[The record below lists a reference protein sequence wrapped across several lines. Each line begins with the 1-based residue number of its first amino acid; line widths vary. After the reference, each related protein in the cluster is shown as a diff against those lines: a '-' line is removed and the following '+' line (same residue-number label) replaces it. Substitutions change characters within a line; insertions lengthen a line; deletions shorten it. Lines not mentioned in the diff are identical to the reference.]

1 LKSVISKK
9 VSIILLIGSI
19 LFFIPNTV
27 LALPYSRNTSLV
39 DFEGSGAQIRNIEFT
54 DPIPMGSLFTIN
66 VTVQNYECGLLGAD
80 LVVILKQ
87 NGLEFSRQNAYV
99 FRYLRQRNPFIFSFT
114 ASESPETMDISVELY
129 WNNRDSM
136 EMQDSRKIQL
146 HIIAIEP
153 TTTPTPTPTPTS
165 APTPTPTPTNKP
177 TITPSPTPK
186 PTSIPTP
193 TPIMDLQFSIMPKI
207 VTVTPNKKAFFTA
220 SVSGGIA
227 PYSYQ
232 WYETGVRAIDSARS
246 AEFSIS
252 KSKVGSYYYYCKITD
267 SQGWNVDTD
276 SVELNVIDNPTPPPN
291 LVSSFTLKY
300 TSVGILIILGSVI
313 VVFVVKRQ

>member
-1 LKSVISKK
+1 
-9 VSIILLIGSI
+9 
-19 LFFIPNTV
+19 
-27 LALPYSRNTSLV
+27 
-39 DFEGSGAQIRNIEFT
+39 
-54 DPIPMGSLFTIN
+54 
-66 VTVQNYECGLLGAD
+66 
-80 LVVILKQ
+80 
-87 NGLEFSRQNAYV
+87 
-99 FRYLRQRNPFIFSFT
+99 
-114 ASESPETMDISVELY
+114 
-129 WNNRDSM
+129 
-136 EMQDSRKIQL
+136 
-146 HIIAIEP
+146 
-153 TTTPTPTPTPTS
+153 
-165 APTPTPTPTNKP
+165 
-177 TITPSPTPK
+177 
-186 PTSIPTP
+186 
-193 TPIMDLQFSIMPKI
+193 MPKI

-267 SQGWNVDTD
+267 SQGWK
-276 SVELNVIDNPTPPPN
+276 IDNPTPPPN